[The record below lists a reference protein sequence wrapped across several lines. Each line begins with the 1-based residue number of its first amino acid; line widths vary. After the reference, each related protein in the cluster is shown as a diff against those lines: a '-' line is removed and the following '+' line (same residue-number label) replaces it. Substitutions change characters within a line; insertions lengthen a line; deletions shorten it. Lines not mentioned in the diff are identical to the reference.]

1 MNRTKIAHYFHTVG
15 VKAKHAVIPF
25 VLLFSAGCKDY
36 LDIVPDNI
44 ATVDHAFVNANM
56 AEKYLFTCYSYLP
69 RMAEYDQVALMA
81 CDEFWSRYP
90 ALSSNFKSYQF
101 ENIARG
107 NQNVVDPALNYWDG
121 LHGGMSVFIALRICN
136 TFLENIGD
144 VPSEGFKT
152 VMLENRAITEREQWI
167 AEVKF
172 LKAFYHYWLLRMYG
186 PIPLIRENLPTSA
199 SIEAIQLKREPVDT
213 CFNYIVR
220 LLDEAAADL
229 PLTVAKPSTETGRIT
244 RAIALSIKAKVLVEA
259 ASDLF
264 NGNDDYASFIDPDTQ
279 QPFFNQTKD
288 NDKWV
293 KAAEACR
300 EAVTAVTSAG
310 FRLYEFVPA
319 ANDKVNNALFV
330 QMSIRGAVTEPN
342 LTLNREVIWLE
353 TVSMTS
359 YLQKL
364 NLPCLDD
371 RYTNNYGWWIS
382 IAPSLKTAE
391 MFYTEHG
398 VPIDQDD
405 EWMTSGKYAS
415 RYRLRTATDDDRYY
429 IRQGEQTATLHFN
442 REPRFYANLAF
453 DRGLWFGN
461 GRYDQDDQWT
471 IRARKG
477 EAANLSTGRN
487 VSVTGYMCKKL
498 INYQGEFE
506 DRDRGDFF
514 LKEYAWPVMRVADLY
529 LLLAEALNEAY
540 GPSPEVYQWID
551 LVRERAG
558 LNKVEYS
565 WQYYATA
572 SHKQDPADPD
582 KLREII
588 RRERLIEL
596 AHEGHRYWDI
606 RRWKKGKE
614 MWHNQPIQAWD
625 MTQEDA
631 AGYYRLRT
639 LFVQKFTTKDYLFPI
654 REANL
659 SVNPK
664 LVQNP
669 GW

>member
-1 MNRTKIAHYFHTVG
+1 MMPLI
-15 VKAKHAVIPF
+15 
-25 VLLFSAGCKDY
+25 LLFFVGCKDY

-44 ATVDHAFVNANM
+44 ATIENAFVSANM
-56 AEKYLFTCYSYLP
+56 AEKHLFTCYSYLP
-69 RMAEYDQVALMA
+69 RMAEYDQVAFMT

-90 ALSSNFKSYQF
+90 AQSGGFVSYQF

-121 LHGGMSVFIALRICN
+121 LNGGIATFIALRTCN
-136 TFLENIGD
+136 TFLENIGK

-152 VMLENRAITEREQWI
+152 VMLDNYRTITEREQWI

-186 PIPLIRENLPTSA
+186 PIPLVRENLPTSA
-199 SIEAIQLKREPVDT
+199 SIETIQVKREPVDT

-229 PLTVAKPSTETGRIT
+229 PLTVAKPATETGRIT
-244 RAIALSIKAKVLVEA
+244 KSIALSVKAKVLVEA

-264 NGNDDYASFIDPDTQ
+264 NGNEDYAAFVDPETQ
-279 QPFFNQTKD
+279 QPFFNRTKD
-288 NDKWV
+288 NNKWV

-300 EAVTAVTSAG
+300 EAVAAVTEAG

-319 ANDKVNNALFV
+319 ANDKVNGALFA
-330 QMSIRGAVTEPN
+330 QMSIRGAITEPN

-353 TVSMTS
+353 TVSMAS
-359 YLQKL
+359 SLQQL
-364 NLPCLDD
+364 NLPCLDAK
-371 RYTNNYGWWIS
+371 YSNNYGWWIS
-382 IAPSLKTAE
+382 MAPSLKMAE

-398 VPIDQDD
+398 VPIDQDE
-405 EWMTSGKYAS
+405 EWMTDGKYAS
-415 RYRLRTATDDDRYY
+415 RYQLRTATEDDRHY
-429 IRQGEQTATLHFN
+429 IRQGEQTASLHFN

-461 GRYDQDDQWT
+461 GKYDQDDQWT

-477 EAANLSTGRN
+477 EAANLSEGRN
-487 VSVTGYMCKKL
+487 ISVTGYMCKKL
-498 INYQGEFE
+498 VNYQGEFE

-558 LNKVEYS
+558 LDKVESS
-565 WQYYATA
+565 WQRYAVA
-572 SHKQDPADPD
+572 SHKQDPANKD

-614 MWHNQPIQAWD
+614 MWHNQPIQGWD
-625 MTQEDA
+625 ITQEDA
-631 AGYYRLRT
+631 GGYYRLRT

-659 SVNPK
+659 IVNPK

-669 GW
+669 DW

>member
-1 MNRTKIAHYFHTVG
+1 M
-15 VKAKHAVIPF
+15 IPV
-25 VLLFSAGCKDY
+25 VLLFFVGCKDY

-44 ATVDHAFVNANM
+44 ATIDNAFVNANM

-69 RMAEYDQVALMA
+69 RMAEYDQAAFMT
-81 CDEFWSRYP
+81 CDEFWTRYP
-90 ALSSNFKSYQF
+90 ARSGSFVSYQF

-121 LHGGMSVFIALRICN
+121 LNGGMPTFVALRACN

-144 VPSEGFKT
+144 VPPEGFKT
-152 VMLENRAITEREQWI
+152 VMLDNYRTITEREQWI

-186 PIPLIRENLPTSA
+186 PIPLVRENLPTSA
-199 SIEAIQLKREPVDT
+199 SIEAIQVKREPVDT

-229 PLTVAKPSTETGRIT
+229 PLTVVKPATETGRIT
-244 RAIALSIKAKVLVEA
+244 KAIALSIKAKVLVEA

-264 NGNDDYASFIDPDTQ
+264 NGNGDYAAFVDPETR

-288 NDKWV
+288 DGKWV

-300 EAVTAVTSAG
+300 EAVAAVTEAG

-319 ANDKVNNALFV
+319 SNDRVNSALFA
-330 QMSIRGAVTEPN
+330 QMSIRGAITEPN

-353 TVSMTS
+353 TVSMAS
-359 YLQKL
+359 YLQRI
-364 NLPCLDD
+364 NLPCLDAK
-371 RYTNNYGWWIS
+371 YSNNYGWWIS

-391 MFYTEHG
+391 MFYTERG
-398 VPIDQDD
+398 VPIDQDE
-405 EWMTSGKYAS
+405 EWMTGGKYAS
-415 RYRLRTATDDDRYY
+415 RYQLRTATENDRYY
-429 IRQGEQTATLHFN
+429 IRQGEQTASLHFD

-461 GRYDQDDQWT
+461 GKYDQDDQWI

-477 EAANLSTGRN
+477 EAANLSEGRN
-487 VSVTGYMCKKL
+487 ISVTGYMCKKL

-514 LKEYAWPVMRVADLY
+514 HKEYAWPVMRVADLY

-558 LNKVEYS
+558 LEKVEYS
-565 WQYYATA
+565 WQRYAVA
-572 SHKQDPADPD
+572 SHKQDPASKD

-614 MWHNQPIQAWD
+614 MWHNQPIRGWD
-625 MTQEDA
+625 ITQEDA
-631 AGYYRLRT
+631 GGYYRLRT

-659 SVNPK
+659 NVNPN

-669 GW
+669 DW